1 VKQLKTRLFLVA
13 IPAALVVS
21 ALGAGF
27 ADGR

>member
-1 VKQLKTRLFLVA
+1 VKHVKTRLFLVA
-13 IPAALVVS
+13 VPAAILVS

>member
-1 VKQLKTRLFLVA
+1 MQHLKTRLFLALV
-13 IPAALVVS
+13 PAAIVVS

>member
-1 VKQLKTRLFLVA
+1 MKHVKTRLLVA
-13 IPAALVVS
+13 LVPAAIALS